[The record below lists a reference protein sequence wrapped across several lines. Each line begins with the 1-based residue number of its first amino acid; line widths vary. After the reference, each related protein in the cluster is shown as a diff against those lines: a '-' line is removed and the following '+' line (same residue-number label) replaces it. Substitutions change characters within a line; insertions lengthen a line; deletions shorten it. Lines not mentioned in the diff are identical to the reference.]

1 MRKTENNLIGR
12 KEDFENKN
20 ESIFM
25 SLKTLNR
32 RVLLANAA
40 AAIQLKFA
48 LNNINRRL
56 TVHTLFLQVDKYVV
70 IG

>member
-40 AAIQLKFA
+40 AALQLKFA

-56 TVHTLFLQVDKYVV
+56 TVHTLFLQEDKDVV

>member
-1 MRKTENNLIGR
+1 
-12 KEDFENKN
+12 
-20 ESIFM
+20 M

-40 AAIQLKFA
+40 AALQLKFA

-56 TVHTLFLQVDKYVV
+56 TVHNLFLQVDKDVV

>member
-56 TVHTLFLQVDKYVV
+56 TVHTLFLQEDKDVV